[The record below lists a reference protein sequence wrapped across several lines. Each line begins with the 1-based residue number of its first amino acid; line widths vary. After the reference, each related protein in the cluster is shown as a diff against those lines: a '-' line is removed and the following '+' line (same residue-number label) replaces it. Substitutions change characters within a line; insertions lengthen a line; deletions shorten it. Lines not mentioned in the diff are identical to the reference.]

1 VVLCAVSLDG
11 LQIQHASWERQ
22 QDQFLCLM
30 AVQQN
35 GLALSHI
42 SEENKTS
49 IEINLEAV
57 N

>member
-57 N
+57 K